1 MIKTTITIIFT
12 IFFFI
17 SNAQNNLDCDKKL
30 LAKKIDIKMNN
41 LEEFER
47 DFSKLKNCGLD
58 SIDVKIFSNNSV
70 LGSILISIASSSKN
84 EKITYENLL
93 DKLLEIKKTKDYLK
107 LREVSLISDELSTKV
122 AKIENWEEDKIKL
135 KKLEVSE
142 LEIEQIFNYIKE
154 NPNSKNY
161 KEIFIILNQQ
171 KKNNLKSEDYSE
183 IFTNIGNVNFLD
195 LLKLANDS
203 KKPLMIYFSGYS
215 CANSRKLEEKILAEY
230 EICEKLKNKFYF
242 VTLYVDDRNILPESE
257 QFTSKITNKL
267 VKTIG
272 QKNSNLQAEK
282 FNANNQPFFVILDS
296 EGEIIATESY
306 SKNMKDYLDFI
317 NIGLKLK

>member
-1 MIKTTITIIFT
+1 MIKATITIIFS
-12 IFFFI
+12 IFFLI

-30 LAKKIDIKMNN
+30 LAKEIDIKINN
-41 LEEFER
+41 LEEFQK

-58 SIDVKIFSNNSV
+58 SLDVKIFSNNSV
-70 LGSILISIASSSKN
+70 LGSILISIASSSEN
-84 EKITYENLL
+84 EKITYGNLL
-93 DKLLEIKKTKDYLK
+93 DKLLEIKETKDYLK
-107 LREVSLISDELSTKV
+107 LKEVSLISDKLSTKI
-122 AKIENWEEDKIKL
+122 AEIENWEEDKIKL

-142 LEIEQIFNYIKE
+142 IEIEQIFNYIKE

-171 KKNNLKSEDYSE
+171 KKNNQKLEDYSE
-183 IFTNIGNVNFLD
+183 IFTNVGNVNFLD
-195 LLKLANDS
+195 LLKSANES

-215 CANSRKLEEKILAEY
+215 CANSRKLEEKILAEN

-242 VTLYVDDRNILPESE
+242 VTLYVDDRNLLPDSE
-257 QFTSKITNKL
+257 QFTSKLTNKL

-282 FNANNQPFFVILDS
+282 FNTNIQPFFVILDS
-296 EGEIIATESY
+296 KGELIATESY
-306 SKNMKDYLDFI
+306 SNNMKDYLDFI
-317 NIGLKLK
+317 NS